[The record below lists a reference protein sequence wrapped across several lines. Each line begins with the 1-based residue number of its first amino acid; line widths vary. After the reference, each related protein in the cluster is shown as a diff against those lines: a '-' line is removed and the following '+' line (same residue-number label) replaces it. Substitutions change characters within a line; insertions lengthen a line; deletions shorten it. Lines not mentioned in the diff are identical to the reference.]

1 VPDQQITI
9 RTREAA
15 DLDACV
21 RALADVHHGSGYPT
35 NWPADPARWLTP
47 PGILHAWI
55 ATSSE
60 CPVAGQVILV
70 QAADGAGGEPAAEV
84 SRLFVVP
91 AARRSGVAQALL
103 RQAID
108 WSAASDLDLTLE
120 VTDHLRA
127 ARALYERTGFR
138 LVRTYQAEW
147 TAPDGQPVTL
157 HTYRRG
163 REISTP
169 AG

>member
-9 RTREAA
+9 RAREAA

-21 RALADVHHGSGYPT
+21 QALADVHQGSGYPT

-47 PGILHAWI
+47 PGLLQAWI
-55 ATSSE
+55 ATSAE
-60 CPVAGQVILV
+60 VPVAGQVILCRG
-70 QAADGAGGEPAAEV
+70 AAGPAGEGAAEV

-91 AARRSGVAQALL
+91 AARRRGVAQALL

-108 WSAASDLDLTLE
+108 WAAASDLDLMLE
-120 VTDHLRA
+120 VTDHLGA

-138 LVRTYQAEW
+138 LVSTGQAAW

-157 HTYRRG
+157 HTYRRS
-163 REISTP
+163 RAASAP